1 MSRNITP
8 HTINNLNASQKHNFS
23 FWSKSIHCLFCDA
36 LERFRAEH
44 ILAVSHLAF
53 LGCYEASG
61 ASGSNCSALASGWAG
76 AALQPSWVGGY
87 CETVLSGVAP
97 RTQGREERQ
106 WDQEEDWGTCA
117 FFISFF
123 PLIPPVYHFSFLF
136 RKGQPWLSYHFV
148 EDQEEEKWIC
158 DTLNTGSLRSDMQP
172 LQTEF

>member
-23 FWSKSIHCLFCDA
+23 FGSKSIHCLFCDA

-61 ASGSNCSALASGWAG
+61 ASGSNRSALASGWAG

-106 WDQEEDWGTCA
+106 WDQEED
-117 FFISFF
+117 
-123 PLIPPVYHFSFLF
+123 
-136 RKGQPWLSYHFV
+136 
-148 EDQEEEKWIC
+148 
-158 DTLNTGSLRSDMQP
+158 
-172 LQTEF
+172 